1 MPEMITEEDARYALE
16 LVKAICTQA
25 GPGLAGSPQERRRA
39 AMIQR
44 ELESHLGV
52 GNVAVEEFSLAPWA
66 FVGAYPLSG
75 LLMLLAA
82 LLNISLGRLAGVPPW
97 LTASAALAFAILAP
111 VVYIVEF
118 VLGVEL
124 VDPLYKKQQSLNV
137 IGALRKPGSVSV
149 KRLLILSGHHDSAP
163 ENTWLRLLGQGFF
176 FLTATFFIAIFVL
189 LAVSMLQLAGVI
201 LGNDGLARL
210 GTLGWVL
217 LVFPLAP
224 AVIYAL
230 FFTRGKKNG
239 GSVPGAADN
248 LSACAL
254 AVALC
259 RFLMKNPDYIPDDT
273 EIRFITFGSEEAG
286 YRGARRYVK
295 RHQDEL
301 DRLQARL
308 LNFETIAHPEMVILV
323 SDLNGVVKN
332 SPQMVQ
338 SLVAAAE
345 RAGVPYKV
353 QPALLGVANDSAP
366 FSQAGFQ
373 AATLLA
379 FKVPQQMV
387 AFYHQEGDK
396 PEVLTIEPLFNAL
409 RLAFEWVC
417 AGGEAV
423 IPR

>member
-1 MPEMITEEDARYALE
+1 MPEMITEQDARYALK

-25 GPGLAGSPQERRRA
+25 GPGLAGSLQEHRRA

-44 ELESHLGV
+44 ELESHLGA

-66 FVGAYPLSG
+66 FVGAYPLCG

-149 KRLLILSGHHDSAP
+149 KRLLILSGHHDSAA
-163 ENTWLRLLGQGFF
+163 ENTWLRLLGPGFF
-176 FLTATFFIAIFVL
+176 FLSAAFFIAIFVL
-189 LAVSMLQLAGVI
+189 LAVCMLQLAGVI
-201 LGNDGLARL
+201 IGDDVLARL

-259 RFLMKNPDYIPDDT
+259 RFLMKNPEYIPDDT

-308 LNFETIAHPEMVILV
+308 LNIETIAHPEMVILT

-345 RAGVPYKV
+345 RAGVPYKL
-353 QPALLGVANDSAP
+353 QPALLGVANDSGP
-366 FSQAGFQ
+366 FSQAGIQ

-387 AFYHQEGDK
+387 AFYHQDRDT
-396 PEVLTIEPLFNAL
+396 PEVLTTEPLFNAL
-409 RLAFEWVC
+409 RLAFEWVH